1 MLGIPETLFYFT
13 GNTCK
18 TFGILKPLNRSLAIM
33 DQSEE
38 DAGTIAVLMLRMKE
52 SRLPRAE
59 RMLKKVNSGETLSDS
74 DIQFLKRVYRDN
86 RANQQLIKRN
96 PEYFH
101 LMTGFIDL
109 YTEIIAKGIENE
121 KAR

>member
-1 MLGIPETLFYFT
+1 
-13 GNTCK
+13 
-18 TFGILKPLNRSLAIM
+18 M

-59 RMLKKVNSGETLSDS
+59 RMLEKVSRGEILSDA
-74 DIQFLKRVYRDN
+74 DIQFLKRVYRDT
-86 RANQQLIKRN
+86 RANQALIKRN
-96 PEYFH
+96 PDYRV
-101 LMTGFIDL
+101 LMSGFIDL
-109 YTEIIAKGIENE
+109 YTEIIRRGFENE